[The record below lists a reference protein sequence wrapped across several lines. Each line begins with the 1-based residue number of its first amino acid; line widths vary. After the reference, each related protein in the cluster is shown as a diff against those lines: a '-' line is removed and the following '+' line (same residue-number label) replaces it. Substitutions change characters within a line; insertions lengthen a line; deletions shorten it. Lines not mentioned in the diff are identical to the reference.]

1 MCILVE
7 SNCSIAYFALALV
20 KLFLVFSGSI
30 DFYFELLAL
39 SDYTIIVAFLAVSD
53 EKPLSKEEKSLLTKV
68 LRAKLVE
75 STKEVEVQRKDPNSP
90 LYSVK
95 SFEELPL

>member
-1 MCILVE
+1 MKWAEMLQ
-7 SNCSIAYFALALV
+7 
-20 KLFLVFSGSI
+20 LFL
-30 DFYFELLAL
+30 
-39 SDYTIIVAFLAVSD
+39 SDIAE
-53 EKPLSKEEKSLLTKV
+53 EKPLSKEENSLLTKV

-95 SFEELPL
+95 SFEELPLLVWLVYLIVYFHPS